1 MSTNATASA
10 VIPLD
15 IEKVWANVRDFTFP
29 GTMLQ
34 IDLVI
39 LGYLIKLELTE
50 KLSLCIILVGK
61 LISTIDACEMQ
72 DGANPHTVGGFRSM
86 KWKTGESRV
95 DRLLELSDQYR
106 KITWEMIHAE
116 PQAES
121 SAAITTVRLFRI
133 TEVNHTLIQW

>member
-50 KLSLCIILVGK
+50 KLSFLHYSCRQTDLH
-61 LISTIDACEMQ
+61 
-72 DGANPHTVGGFRSM
+72 N
-86 KWKTGESRV
+86 
-95 DRLLELSDQYR
+95 
-106 KITWEMIHAE
+106 
-116 PQAES
+116 
-121 SAAITTVRLFRI
+121 
-133 TEVNHTLIQW
+133 